1 MSSYPRSNPRKS
13 NRSGLNVNNGGPWNP
28 KLALKENNL
37 WLNFEAQDF
46 ASEVSNKHAFKT
58 WRKKRSDF
66 FDHSSTLNL
75 SLVTCIFYVL
85 SPCTVYIK
93 LSNFILFSL
102 ENDDMESSKHCVK
115 LLSLIFIIR
124 CFTKLFLFHKE
135 RSVFRHVS
143 ASHLQND
150 YCLNLAFDPRR
161 KNDNFQLFHPGHT
174 YKRQNALCLTK
185 ILFISFYGAPLSFS
199 YFLLQGKVLCFAC
212 ISKSLARCLLSKAF
226 QRPCWKNYVS
236 GYVWHKSFIQTVKC
250 FLFNQIIVYQGVYGA
265 PLT

>member
-66 FDHSSTLNL
+66 FYHSSTLNL

-150 YCLNLAFDPRR
+150 CCLNLAFDPRR

-185 ILFISFYGAPLSFS
+185 ILFIKVSMLHRFCLVIFYFKEKFCVSHASAS
-199 YFLLQGKVLCFAC
+199 HLQDVY
-212 ISKSLARCLLSKAF
+212 CLKLSKDLVEKIISLVMF
-226 QRPCWKNYVS
+226 DTNR
-236 GYVWHKSFIQTVKC
+236 SFKQ
-250 FLFNQIIVYQGVYGA
+250 
-265 PLT
+265 